1 MALTP
6 KHMSLMVKN
15 FSGRNALEWLNEY
28 VVLEAKLM
36 LNYTTMTIQEISYRL
51 NFPTQSAIRQI
62 LQAAGRRQPQTIPC
76 GRRAIMTSWL

>member
-6 KHMSLMVKN
+6 KYMSLMVRN

-36 LNYTTMTIQEISYRL
+36 LNYTNMTIQEISYRL
-51 NFPTQSAIRQI
+51 NFPTQSSFGKYFKQQVGISPKQYRMSI
-62 LQAAGRRQPQTIPC
+62 SKL
-76 GRRAIMTSWL
+76 